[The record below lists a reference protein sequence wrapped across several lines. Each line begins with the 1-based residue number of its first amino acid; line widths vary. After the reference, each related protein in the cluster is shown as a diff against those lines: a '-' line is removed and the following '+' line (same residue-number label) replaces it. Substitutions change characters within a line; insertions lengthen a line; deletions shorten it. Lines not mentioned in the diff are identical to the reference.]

1 MSADA
6 GHCECEGV
14 WEGEGV
20 ALGGLGKV
28 IRVTHVLDSRVEIK
42 LVRRNGTKAVWQRNG
57 GGTVKTRKSMRSAN
71 DAL

>member
-1 MSADA
+1 M
-6 GHCECEGV
+6 
-14 WEGEGV
+14 
-20 ALGGLGKV
+20 

-42 LVRRNGTKAVWQRNG
+42 LVRRNGTKVVWQRNG